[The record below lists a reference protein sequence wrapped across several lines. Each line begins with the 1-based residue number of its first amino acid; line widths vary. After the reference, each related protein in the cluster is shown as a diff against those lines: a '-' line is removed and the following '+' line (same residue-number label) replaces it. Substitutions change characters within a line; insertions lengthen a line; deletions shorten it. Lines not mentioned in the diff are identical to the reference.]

1 MSLLNDFKK
10 FALRGNVLEM
20 AVGIIIGK
28 AFGQIVTSLVNDLL
42 MPVIGL
48 ATGKIDVSGLQFK
61 ILTGEGNEPLII
73 KYGLFLQNIIDFV
86 IICVSVFFMIGVINS
101 ILRKE
106 EKAKPVPKEEILLTE
121 IRDLL
126 KEQNSQKIQENK

>member
-86 IICVSVFFMIGVINS
+86 IICVSVFFMIRVINS

>member
-61 ILTGEGNEPLII
+61 ILTGEGSDPLVI
-73 KYGLFLQNIIDFV
+73 KYGLFLQNIIDFI
-86 IICVSVFFMIGVINS
+86 IICVSVFFMIKVINS
-101 ILRKE
+101 IMKKE
-106 EKAKPVPKEEILLTE
+106 EKAKPVPKEEILLAE

>member
-86 IICVSVFFMIGVINS
+86 IICVSVFFMIRVINS

-126 KEQNSQKIQENK
+126 KEQNSQKLQENK

>member
-48 ATGKIDVSGLQFK
+48 ATGKIDVSELQFK

-86 IICVSVFFMIGVINS
+86 IICVSVFFMIRVINS